1 VAVAHAP
8 GVLDEPPVDLRQ
20 PEARAYRRAA
30 RRRRRAAFVV
40 DLAVLVALALAAG
53 HLARAGLPPALDAA
67 LLAALCGVVLEVAGL
82 PFWLAGHRAAVAAG
96 LSRQTLRGAGI
107 DRLKGLAL
115 GAAVVLPGAALLVEG
130 QRRLPDGWPLATWA
144 VLVAFGLVVTVI
156 LPVVLLPLFL
166 RSEPLQGGPLRA
178 DVDELVAASGLVVRD
193 VRLLRLGD
201 KTSAGNAA
209 VVGIGPTRQILV
221 GDTLAG
227 LDGAAAD
234 GAIGAG
240 RLAETRAV
248 LAHELGH
255 HAHADLWRGGAL
267 GAALDLVAWLAAA
280 AVLAR
285 LPAAL
290 AHGGAGDPAA
300 LPALALAY
308 GAVSA
313 VLGLASSWH
322 SRQRER
328 AADAYAARL
337 ADPEAFARALERLTA
352 SNLAELEPPWLERV
366 RGSHPPTGERIAA
379 ARKDKTAQTRKPGG

>member
-1 VAVAHAP
+1 VAVAPAP

-30 RRRRRAAFVV
+30 RRRRRGA
-40 DLAVLVALALAAG
+40 LAVELPLLVALALAA
-53 HLARAGLPPALDAA
+53 LRLSPAGLPAPLAGA
-67 LLAALCGVVLEVAGL
+67 LLAATCGVVLELAGL
-82 PFWLAGHRAAVAAG
+82 PFWLAGHRASVAAG
-96 LSRQTLRGAGI
+96 LSRQTLGGAAV

-115 GAAVVLPGAALLVEG
+115 GAVIGLPGVALLVEG
-130 QRRLPDGWPLATWA
+130 QRRLPGGWPYATWA
-144 VLVAFGLVVTVI
+144 VLVVFGLLVTVI

-166 RSEPLQGGPLRA
+166 RSEPLRGGPLRA
-178 DVDELVAASGLVVRD
+178 TVDDLVAASGLVVRD

-209 VVGIGPTRQILV
+209 VVGVGPTRRILV

-227 LDGAAAD
+227 LDGEAAD
-234 GAIGAG
+234 GEVGAS

-255 HAHADLWRGGAL
+255 HAHADLWRGLAL
-267 GAALDLVAWLAAA
+267 GAVLDLAAWLAAA
-280 AVLAR
+280 AILAR

-313 VLGLASSWH
+313 VIGLASSWH
-322 SRQRER
+322 SRRREC
-328 AADAYAARL
+328 AADAYACRL
-337 ADPEAFARALERLTA
+337 ADPGAFARALERLTA
-352 SNLAELEPPWLERV
+352 SNLAELEPPWVERV
-366 RGSHPPTGERIAA
+366 RSSHPATGERIVA
-379 ARKDKTAQTRKPGG
+379 ARKDMWAATRKPGG

>member
-1 VAVAHAP
+1 VAVAPAP

-30 RRRRRAAFVV
+30 RRRRRAAFAV
-40 DLAVLVALALAAG
+40 DMVLLVALALAAG
-53 HLARAGLPPALDAA
+53 HLARAGLPAALDAA
-67 LLAALCGVVLEVAGL
+67 LLAALCGAALELAGI
-82 PFWLAGHRAAVAAG
+82 PFFVAGHRAAVAAG
-96 LSRQTLRGAGI
+96 LSRQTLAGAAL
-107 DRLKGLAL
+107 DRAKGLAL
-115 GAAVVLPGAALLVEG
+115 GAAVVLPGAALLVEA
-130 QRRLPDGWPLATWA
+130 QRRLPGGWPYAAWG

-156 LPVVLLPLFL
+156 LPVVLLPIFL
-166 RSEPLQGGPLRA
+166 RSEPLPPGPLRA
-178 DVDELVAASGLVVRD
+178 SVDDLVAASGLVVRD

-209 VVGIGPTRQILV
+209 VVGIGPTRRILV

-227 LDGAAAD
+227 LDGEAAD
-234 GAIGAG
+234 GPIGAG
-240 RLAETRAV
+240 RLAETQAV

-255 HAHADLWRGGAL
+255 HAHADLWRGLAL
-267 GAALDLVAWLAAA
+267 GGVLDLVAWLAAA

-285 LPAAL
+285 LPSAL

-313 VLGLASSWH
+313 IIGLASSWH
-322 SRQRER
+322 SRRMER
-328 AADAYAARL
+328 AADAYAGRL
-337 ADPEAFARALERLTA
+337 ADPAAFARALERLTA

-379 ARKDKTAQTRKPGG
+379 AKEDMRAATRKPGG